1 MADDKIERYIAEALR
16 RHHSVED
23 IITKLASA
31 GHHEETVRA
40 MVKRGVQER
49 MNELQ
54 QLQEDLK
61 PQRTF
66 AEVAFSF
73 LIRGAIG
80 AVAAWSLYQVI
91 IAA

>member
-1 MADDKIERYIAEALR
+1 MADDKVKRYIAEALR
-16 RHHSVED
+16 RHHSVDD

-31 GHHEETVRA
+31 GHNEENVRS
-40 MVKRGVQER
+40 MVKKGVQER
-49 MNELQ
+49 MSELQ
-54 QLQEDLK
+54 QLQKDLK